1 VSWMASDAVPPYT
14 CPSFCEDCGSPY
26 PWTQSKLVAAR
37 ELIELSD
44 DIEAYDKEILVA
56 GLPDLAR
63 ETPKTKVAATR
74 FRKIAVRLGGS
85 VASALRDIA
94 VDVASEAAKKIIVGP

>member
-1 VSWMASDAVPPYT
+1 MAADAVPPYT
-14 CPSFCEDCGSPY
+14 CPSFCEDCGNPY
-26 PWTQSKLVAAR
+26 PWTQARLGAAK

-44 DIEAYDKEILVA
+44 DIEASDKEILIA
-56 GLPDLAR
+56 DLADLAR
-63 ETPKTKVAATR
+63 ETPGTQVAATR
-74 FRKIAVRLGGS
+74 FRKIAAKLGGS

>member
-1 VSWMASDAVPPYT
+1 MASDAVPPYT

-26 PWTQSKLVAAR
+26 PWTQLRLGAAQ

-44 DIEAYDKEILVA
+44 DIEAPDKEILVA
-56 GLPDLAR
+56 DLPDLAR
-63 ETPKTKVAATR
+63 ETPRTQVAATS
-74 FRKIAVRLGGS
+74 FRKIAAKLGGS
-85 VASALRDIA
+85 VASVLRDIA